1 MFCIIDHTTDPYWNL
16 AAEEYLFKNF
26 LAPVFRLWQND
37 NAIIIGQHQNAF
49 AEINIDYVRQNGI
62 KVVRRLTGGGAVFHD
77 LGNVNFTFID
87 NRIDDEDTAMMFAR
101 FTKPI
106 IEVLGKLG
114 VEAYLEGRNDLL
126 IDGKKFS
133 GNAVAVYRDRVLQH
147 GTLLFS
153 SSMGTLAN
161 ALTSR
166 PEKFVS
172 KSVKS
177 NIARVT
183 NISEHLVKPMTIN
196 DFIEFM
202 EREINS
208 INQNLYKPYN
218 YTDKDLKAIE
228 KLREEKY
235 SRDWWN
241 YGSSPD
247 YQYSKVKQFPGG
259 LIEIYMQV
267 NKGKIADI
275 KIFGSYFFTKETKEI
290 EDILTGAD
298 HTPDGVAGRL
308 EKINLSDYFNNVA
321 REEFLSLFWD

>member
-1 MFCIIDHTTDPYWNL
+1 MFYIIDNSTDPYWNL

-26 LAPVFRLWQND
+26 HEPVFRLWQND
-37 NAIIIGQHQNAF
+37 NAIIVGQHQNAL
-49 AEINIDYVRQNGI
+49 AEVNINYVRQNCI

-87 NRIDDEDTAMMFAR
+87 NRVDGEDSAQMFAR

-106 IEVLGKLG
+106 IDALGKLV

-133 GNAVAVYRDRVLQH
+133 GNAVAVYKDRVLQH

-153 SSMGTLAN
+153 SSMSTISN
-161 ALTSR
+161 ALASR

-183 NISEHLVKPMTIN
+183 NISDHLVQPMTIN
-196 DFIEFM
+196 EFIRFM

-208 INQNLYKPYN
+208 INRNLYILYS
-218 YTDKDLKAIE
+218 YTDVDLKAIE
-228 KLREEKY
+228 KLRDEKY
-235 SRDWWN
+235 CRDWWN

-247 YQYSKVKQFPGG
+247 YQYSRVKQFPGG
-259 LIEIYMQV
+259 LIEIYLTV

-275 KIFGSYFFTKETKEI
+275 KIFGSYFFIKETKDI

-298 HTPDGVAGRL
+298 HTPDGVRERL

-321 REEFLSLFWD
+321 GEEFLSLFWD

>member
-1 MFCIIDHTTDPYWNL
+1 MFCIIDHSTDPYWNL

-26 LAPVFRLWQND
+26 DAPVFRLWQND
-37 NAIIIGQHQNAF
+37 NAIIIGQHQNAL
-49 AEINIDYVRQNGI
+49 AEINLDYVRQNGI

-87 NRIDDEDTAMMFAR
+87 NRIDEEDSATMFAR

-106 IEVLGKLG
+106 IDALGKLG
-114 VEAYLEGRNDLL
+114 VKAYLEGRNDLL

-153 SSMGTLAN
+153 SSMNTLSN
-161 ALTSR
+161 ALASR

-172 KSVKS
+172 KSIKS

-183 NISEHLVKPMTIN
+183 NIGEHLAQPMTIR
-196 DFIEFM
+196 DFTDFM

-208 INQNLYKPYN
+208 INQNLYKL
-218 YTDKDLKAIE
+218 YTYSDQDLKAIE
-228 KLREEKY
+228 KLRDEKY
-235 SRDWWN
+235 SQDWWN
-241 YGSSPD
+241 YGSSPN

-259 LIEIYMQV
+259 LIEVYLKV
-267 NKGKIADI
+267 NKGRISDI
-275 KIFGSYFFTKETKEI
+275 KIYGSYFFLKETQEI
-290 EDILTGAD
+290 ENILAGAE
-298 HTPDGVAGRL
+298 HTPEGIGARL
-308 EKINLSDYFNNVA
+308 KKINLSDYFNNVA

>member
-1 MFCIIDHTTDPYWNL
+1 MFYIIDHSTDPYWNL

-26 LAPVFRLWQND
+26 HEPVFRLWQND
-37 NAIIIGQHQNAF
+37 NAIIVGQHQNAL
-49 AEINIDYVRQNGI
+49 AEVNINYVRQNCI

-87 NRIDDEDTAMMFAR
+87 NRVDGEDSAQMFAR

-106 IEVLGKLG
+106 IDALGKLG

-133 GNAVAVYRDRVLQH
+133 GNAVAVYKDRVLQH

-153 SSMGTLAN
+153 SSMSTLSN
-161 ALTSR
+161 ALASR

-183 NISEHLVKPMTIN
+183 NISDHLVQPMTIN
-196 DFIEFM
+196 EFIRFM

-208 INQNLYKPYN
+208 INRNLYILYS
-218 YTDKDLKAIE
+218 YTDVDLKAIE
-228 KLREEKY
+228 KLRDEKY
-235 SRDWWN
+235 CQDWWN

-247 YQYSKVKQFPGG
+247 YQYSRVKQFPGG
-259 LIEIYMQV
+259 LLEIYLKV

-275 KIFGSYFFTKETKEI
+275 KIFGSYFFIKETKDI

-298 HTPDGVAGRL
+298 HTPDGVRERL

-321 REEFLSLFWD
+321 GEEFLSLFWD